1 MRVLTALGTRIAFTT
16 AQGIIPAD
24 TDGFKAG
31 KNEMFNTSR
40 RNRYD
45 YQRFYRSDAA

>member
-16 AQGIIPAD
+16 AQGIMPAYSD
-24 TDGFKAG
+24 VLKAG

-45 YQRFYRSDAA
+45 YQRFYRSNKP